1 MCTRKMHEDGL
12 WFSLSLS
19 VCGEQIAI
27 VYAYYGIANLRKLS
41 ARAHISAGCYLR
53 IERQ

>member
-1 MCTRKMHEDGL
+1 MKTDCD
-12 WFSLSLS
+12 SLSLS